1 MIVFPHCKINL
12 GLRVL
17 SKRPDGYHNI
27 ETVFYPLNWQE
38 GLELIQE
45 SAIMPSS
52 RTADEVHLSSSGL
65 SIPGS
70 TTDNICVKAYYALK
84 KDFSGLPPVKVH
96 LHKTIPTGAG
106 LGGGSSNGAFTLM
119 LLNRKFNLGL
129 TSEQLLHYALSLG
142 SDCPFFILNQPC
154 YATGRGEVLSPVPLQ
169 LNDFSFLIVYPAI
182 SIQTAWAFSTIVPS
196 QPSKPVN
203 KIVQQPIASWR
214 HELENDFEPVVFG
227 KYPEI
232 GIIKKRLYEHGAL
245 YASLTGTGSSVYGIF
260 TKNTLPEIEWDSRY
274 IQKKII

>member
-38 GLELIQE
+38 GLELVQQSVI
-45 SAIMPSS
+45 SS
-52 RTADEVHLSSSGL
+52 SQLPDEPHLSTSGI

-70 TTDNICVKAYYALK
+70 PTDNICVKAYHALK
-84 KDFSGLPPVKVH
+84 KDFPGLPPVKIH

-119 LLNRKFNLGL
+119 LLNKKFNLGL
-129 TSEQLLHYALSLG
+129 TREQLLRYALSLG
-142 SDCPFFILNQPC
+142 SDCPFFLADQPC
-154 YATGRGEVLSPVPLQ
+154 YATGQGEKLSPVSPGLE
-169 LNDFSFLIVYPAI
+169 DFSFLIVYPAI
-182 SIQTAWAFSTIVPS
+182 PIQTAWAFSMVVPS
-196 QPSKPVN
+196 RPLKSVQT
-203 KIVQQPIASWR
+203 IVQQPIASW
-214 HELENDFEPVVFG
+214 HQELENDFEPAIFE

-260 TKNTLPEIEWDSRY
+260 TKNTLPEIKWDSRY